1 MIIAHAGPK
10 DCPDRKDPNYDECN
24 IPTCAIRAL
33 WPPSVPVDSS
43 VPALRSQT
51 GPNANPDS
59 NPNTPTPAATGA
71 QYHHTLQPA
80 PDHLIQ
86 RNILAS
92 RNYEHH
98 RVEWSATDNV
108 DPESPEAD
116 KLVAAG
122 RGRATGNGAFVK
134 SLKLGDM
141 VTVWAR
147 ARYPAWVNNVKRV
160 EVRVYW
166 AVE

>member
-1 MIIAHAGPK
+1 MIITHVGPK
-10 DCPDRKDPNYDECN
+10 DCPDRGDPQYDQRN
-24 IPTCAIRAL
+24 IPTCAIRPL

-43 VPALRSQT
+43 TSAGPDAIPNNN
-51 GPNANPDS
+51 PNAP
-59 NPNTPTPAATGA
+59 PPAATGA

-86 RNILAS
+86 RNKLAS
-92 RNYEHH
+92 RNFEHH
-98 RVEWSATDNV
+98 HVEWSATDDV

-116 KLVAAG
+116 QLEAAG
-122 RGRATGNGAFVK
+122 RGRATGNGAFVR
-134 SLKLGDM
+134 SLKFGDM

-166 AVE
+166 AID